1 MSGWN
6 LYEGEEFAAWLNRQT
21 NRHAPRVSPETTE
34 SGAMDSTRASA
45 AAIADASVTA
55 ARSYVE
61 VAAQAADP
69 ASTAAVGVGSTA
81 SDAVATANLEV
92 DSAGGAALAAAA
104 AEAVSHAGALAKA
117 SSVSAAAPASGE
129 AQTLRWLDAMQAEG
143 VPALI
148 ANVDTSLR
156 ALHHEGLGVTLPI
169 SVGDREYGDSY
180 VFSPYTHYVSY
191 AREELAMLESRAAR
205 AALGALLTPAGWLL
219 RASRFNRAVQVNNRL
234 LSTNL
239 YPALGAEEIRAA
251 VDLLLRQ
258 YSDRSLIFRSLNPRT
273 TPLYIETLTALGFRL
288 VPSRQVYL
296 YDSPDRIP
304 SKARWLLKRDY
315 GLLEKHGYEIVGPE
329 ELTAADAPRLAELY
343 RLLYI
348 DKYSA
353 HNPIFTPRFF
363 EIALEKGL
371 LNLYALRARGTG
383 RFDAVLGYYIQ
394 DGIMTTPVFG
404 YDTGLP
410 QETGLY
416 RMLSAVLLKLA
427 AEENSLLHESAGAAQ
442 FKRNRG
448 ATAEIEY
455 SAVYDRHLSP
465 YRRIGWALLSP
476 LLNRVGVPIMK
487 KYKF

>member
-6 LYEGEEFAAWLNRQT
+6 LYEGEELAAWLKREMDRLSQ
-21 NRHAPRVSPETTE
+21 RESPETEGFGATE
-34 SGAMDSTRASA
+34 GE
-45 AAIADASVTA
+45 
-55 ARSYVE
+55 E
-61 VAAQAADP
+61 VCA
-69 ASTAAVGVGSTA
+69 
-81 SDAVATANLEV
+81 
-92 DSAGGAALAAAA
+92 
-104 AEAVSHAGALAKA
+104 
-117 SSVSAAAPASGE
+117 ASGE
-129 AQTLRWLDAMQAEG
+129 AQTLRWLAAMQAEG
-143 VPALI
+143 VPTLI
-148 ANVDTSLR
+148 ANVDTTLR
-156 ALHHEGLGVTLPI
+156 ALHHKGLGVTLPI

-191 AREELAMLESRAAR
+191 AREELVMLESRAAR
-205 AALGALLTPAGWLL
+205 TALGALLTPAGWLL
-219 RASRFNRAVQVNNRL
+219 KSSRFNRAVQVNNRL

-239 YPALGAEEIRAA
+239 YPALSAGEIREAA
-251 VDLLLRQ
+251 RLLLRQ
-258 YSDRSLIFRSLNPRT
+258 YPDRSLIFRSLNPRT

-296 YDSPDRIP
+296 YDSPDKIP

-315 GLLEKHGYEIVGPE
+315 GLLEKQGYDIVGPE

-363 EIALEKGL
+363 GIALEYDL
-371 LNLYALRARGTG
+371 LKLYALRSRSTG
-383 RFDAVLGYYIQ
+383 RLDAVLGYYIQ

-416 RMLSAVLLKLA
+416 RMLSAVLLKRA
-427 AEENSLLHESAGAAQ
+427 AEENCLLHESAGAAQ

-455 SAVYDRHLSP
+455 SAVYDRHLPP